1 MNLNSSILFLSS
13 DSWGEVEK
21 KRIFNESSVLE
32 NKWKCDPP
40 PAQSHAPIVCTPCSL
55 LERSL
60 PGIQSPWRITELVN
74 GCHTVVIDQKYVK
87 KVKTVR
93 PPTLGWGPS
102 TLTSAP
108 LSSSTPMVDSCP
120 PSMWSAPRCAE
131 DKTYYRSTV
140 DQIPLPCLCW
150 LLWGLPP
157 VFFQPF
163 CPCDKGSPPWF
174 NGQGALCNVIWKQLR
189 CKLITKLNLN
199 SLFVAKHGK
208 VDSTKHMI
216 LVRLL
221 FIKFW
226 IISVHLF
233 KFKGSPDINDLI
245 VLSGQSSKIVPFK
258 SHK

>member
-1 MNLNSSILFLSS
+1 M
-13 DSWGEVEK
+13 
-21 KRIFNESSVLE
+21 
-32 NKWKCDPP
+32 
-40 PAQSHAPIVCTPCSL
+40 
-55 LERSL
+55 
-60 PGIQSPWRITELVN
+60 
-74 GCHTVVIDQKYVK
+74 IDQKYVK

-108 LSSSTPMVDSCP
+108 LSSSTPMADSCP

-163 CPCDKGSPPWF
+163 CPCDKGSPPLF

-199 SLFVAKHGK
+199 SLFVAKLIAPSIWSLCDYCLSNFELSVFTSSNSRG
-208 VDSTKHMI
+208 VLTSMI
-216 LVRLL
+216 SSYWVA
-221 FIKFW
+221 
-226 IISVHLF
+226 
-233 KFKGSPDINDLI
+233 SPAR
-245 VLSGQSSKIVPFK
+245 
-258 SHK
+258 